1 MKKFVAMYA
10 EVGEFIC
17 KEERNNTMKNT
28 TMKNEAMSKD
38 DDKVIEAMVKYV
50 LTGRW
55 NKKVLGEKP
64 VR

>member
-1 MKKFVAMYA
+1 MLVTTIAIGMLKKFR
-10 EVGEFIC
+10 C
-17 KEERNNTMKNT
+17 KKG
-28 TMKNEAMSKD
+28 KLQMSKD

-55 NKKVLGEKP
+55 DKNVLGEKP

>member
-1 MKKFVAMYA
+1 MK
-10 EVGEFIC
+10 
-17 KEERNNTMKNT
+17 ERKT
-28 TMKNEAMSKD
+28 TNERKTTMSKD

-64 VR
+64 KR

>member
-1 MKKFVAMYA
+1 MLMTSIAIGMLKKFR
-10 EVGEFIC
+10 C
-17 KEERNNTMKNT
+17 KEERKT
-28 TMKNEAMSKD
+28 TMSKD

>member
-1 MKKFVAMYA
+1 
-10 EVGEFIC
+10 
-17 KEERNNTMKNT
+17 MKNT
-28 TMKNEAMSKD
+28 TMKKEAMSKD

>member
-1 MKKFVAMYA
+1 MREWFSHQPNP
-10 EVGEFIC
+10 
-17 KEERNNTMKNT
+17 KERKT
-28 TMKNEAMSKD
+28 TMSKD

-55 NKKVLGEKP
+55 DKKVLGEKS

>member
-1 MKKFVAMYA
+1 MLVTSTAIVMLKKFRF
-10 EVGEFIC
+10 E
-17 KEERNNTMKNT
+17 EERKAT
-28 TMKNEAMSKD
+28 MSKD

-55 NKKVLGEKP
+55 DKKVLGEKP